1 MFTYG
6 GGKMFYIVDRIEE
19 NIIVLQ
25 DENGHMINL
34 NKNSVDENVKEGD
47 CLKKEN
53 NKFLFDMEE
62 TKKRKMRIDKL
73 MKGMWE
79 N

>member
-1 MFTYG
+1 
-6 GGKMFYIVDRIEE
+6 MFYIVDRIEE

-25 DENGHMINL
+25 DDNGHIINL
-34 NKNSVDENVKEGD
+34 NKNNVDEKVKEGD

-53 NKFLFDMEE
+53 NRFFLDVEE

-79 N
+79 D

>member
-1 MFTYG
+1 
-6 GGKMFYIVDRIEE
+6 MFYIVDRIEE

-62 TKKRKMRIDKL
+62 TKKRKMRINKL

>member
-1 MFTYG
+1 
-6 GGKMFYIVDRIEE
+6 MFYIVDRIEE

-25 DENGHMINL
+25 DENGHMINI
-34 NKNSVDENVKEGD
+34 NKNNVYEKVKEGD
-47 CLKKEN
+47 CLRKEN
-53 NKFLFDMEE
+53 NRFLLDIEE

>member
-1 MFTYG
+1 MLFFIALKQVIKG
-6 GGKMFYIVDRIEE
+6 WK
-19 NIIVLQ
+19 NVLYSGQ
-25 DENGHMINL
+25 NRRKYYN
-34 NKNSVDENVKEGD
+34 VDEKVKEGD

>member
-1 MFTYG
+1 
-6 GGKMFYIVDRIEE
+6 MFYIVDRIEE

-34 NKNSVDENVKEGD
+34 NKNNVDEKDKEGD

-53 NKFLFDMEE
+53 NRFFLDIEE
-62 TKKRKMRIDKL
+62 TKKRKIRIDKL